1 MFVQDS
7 KAVID
12 KFKSGFPIPE
22 DIPFEDLSNAS
33 VIDTSNAN
41 GTPKNSLDS
50 HRKGTVSEKKKN
62 KKDKKGGGGLFGIFS
77 SSKVFVY

>member
-50 HRKGTVSEKKKN
+50 RKGTVSDKKRN

-77 SSKVFVY
+77 SSKVFIDL